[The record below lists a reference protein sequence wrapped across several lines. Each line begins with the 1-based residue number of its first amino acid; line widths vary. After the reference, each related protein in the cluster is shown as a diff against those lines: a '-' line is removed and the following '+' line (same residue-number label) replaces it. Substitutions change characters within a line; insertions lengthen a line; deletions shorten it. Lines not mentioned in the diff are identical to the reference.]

1 VQASDL
7 IRSSPS
13 ATASPC
19 GLNRAV
25 STRRSAVRA
34 VSAQVV
40 TDVHVNP
47 HAGHREVW
55 IRDPGGYL
63 ERGLGD

>member
-1 VQASDL
+1 
-7 IRSSPS
+7 
-13 ATASPC
+13 
-19 GLNRAV
+19 
-25 STRRSAVRA
+25 VRA

-55 IRDPGGYL
+55 IRDPDGYL